1 MSATP
6 PGAHRPVVDHW
17 GGFKEVGD
25 ALEGPFA
32 VVIDRRVATLHPGLL
47 RMLRGRRPVALLQ
60 LPAGERTKSL
70 RILERVLGAL
80 AALPR
85 TGTLLAVGGGTIG
98 DLATVAA
105 HVHKRGVRLVHV
117 PTTLLAAVD
126 SSVGGKGAVNVG
138 PVKNGA
144 GVFHYAAESWLCPKV
159 FSTLADAQLREGAIE
174 AWKMAVCL
182 SPESWNAW
190 RSKPPELEALVRSSR
205 AMKAD
210 VCERDPY
217 EQAGLRQV
225 LNFGHTFGHVM
236 ESVSG
241 FRVRHGDAVG
251 LGMLCA
257 LDVGRV
263 LGVTPA
269 EVATEVEDALVAG
282 PGVFGRKAMAR
293 VMLKT
298 TKGEVRR
305 LLGADKKNERAG
317 ATRMVLLEQVGRWR
331 LQDVTEQDWAPLFR
345 AWRLGVR
352 P

>member
-1 MSATP
+1 MNSTP

-17 GGFKEVGD
+17 GGFKELGT
-25 ALEGPFA
+25 ALAGPFA
-32 VVIDRRVATLHPGLL
+32 AVIDRRVATLHPELL
-47 RMLRGRRPVALLQ
+47 RVLRGRRPVALLQ
-60 LPAGERTKSL
+60 LAAGERTKSL
-70 RILERVLGAL
+70 RILERVLGSL

-85 TGTLLAVGGGTIG
+85 TGTLVAIGGGTIG
-98 DLATVAA
+98 DLSTVAA

-159 FSTLADAQLREGAIE
+159 FSTLSEAQLREGAIE
-174 AWKMAVCL
+174 AWKMAACL
-182 SPESWNAW
+182 SPESWSAW
-190 RSKPPELEALVRSSR
+190 RSQKPELETLVRASR
-205 AMKAD
+205 AMKAEI
-210 VCERDPY
+210 CQRDPY

-225 LNFGHTFGHVM
+225 LNFGHTFGHVL
-236 ESVSG
+236 ESVSD

-251 LGMLCA
+251 LGMSCA
-257 LDVGRV
+257 LDVGRA

-269 EVATEVEDALVAG
+269 EVAVEVEEALAAG
-282 PGVFGRKAMAR
+282 PGVLGRRALAR

-305 LLGADKKNERAG
+305 LL
-317 ATRMVLLEQVGRWR
+317 
-331 LQDVTEQDWAPLFR
+331 
-345 AWRLGVR
+345 
-352 P
+352 

>member
-1 MSATP
+1 MSSVP
-6 PGAHRPVVDHW
+6 PGAHRPLVDHW
-17 GGFKEVGD
+17 GGFEDLGR
-25 ALEGPFA
+25 ALDGPLA
-32 VVIDRRVATLHPGLL
+32 VVIDRRVAALHPGLL
-47 RMLRGRRPVALLQ
+47 RALRGRRPLALLQ

-70 RILERVLGAL
+70 RVLERVLSSLTG
-80 AALPR
+80 LPR
-85 TGTLLAVGGGTIG
+85 SGTLVAVGGGTIG

-105 HVHKRGVRLVHV
+105 HTHKRGVRLVHV

-159 FSTLADAQLREGAIE
+159 FSTLSESQRREGAIE
-174 AWKMAVCL
+174 AWKMAACL
-182 SPESWNAW
+182 SPEAWSAW
-190 RSKPPELEALVRSSR
+190 RSKTPDLESLVRTSR
-205 AMKAD
+205 AMKAE

-225 LNFGHTFGHVM
+225 LNFGHTFGHVV
-236 ESVSG
+236 ESISG

-257 LDVGRV
+257 LDAGRAT
-263 LGVTPA
+263 GVTPV
-269 EVATEVEDALVAG
+269 EVAAEAEEALFGG
-282 PGVFGRKAMAR
+282 PGLLGRRVLSR

-298 TKGEVRR
+298 TRAELRR

-317 ATRMVLLEQVGRWR
+317 ATRMVLLERVGRWR
-331 LQDVTEQDWAPLFR
+331 LQDVTEEAWAPLFR
-345 AWRLGVR
+345 AWRRGVR